1 MRERTKRICT
11 FCPMNDT
18 FFIRKG
24 AISAHF
30 SANELIS
37 TEYDP
42 DGRGLCA
49 RGNLITELIRSHERV
64 RFPILNSE
72 EVSWERAKKTL
83 QKTLSSS
90 KRIGIITDGSITLE
104 QAYILGELAE
114 STGAKLSLSDTS
126 DWLAGMFARTR
137 GTHLED
143 IEKTSFLLV
152 VGDIL
157 SEHPTIG
164 RHILKSRYGSRGADI
179 CVVDS
184 VPSRTRRFSRTGN
197 IHLKPGREA
206 EFITMLAKLAG
217 AEEYNSID
225 ISLLAE
231 RCGVTPD
238 VAECILARFKD
249 TEGSILIISH
259 TEGHTE
265 NIPLLY
271 EAGYKLTERL
281 NKGFLPFTTYSNSL
295 GVVRVIKDLVPISE
309 MISSIEQGK
318 IDTLICIN
326 CCAFC
331 QLPAATTVLDK
342 LASRILISPIRPAKN
357 DNYNLVLPAGFIFES
372 NGSYLTISGDILPFP
387 DEFAPVS
394 GIPTLDSL
402 LLDISKLTGKE
413 ISIPDAEKIKETLDS
428 FKPMEKAE
436 LSTESKRP
444 DTLLT
449 AVATAFPTHLG
460 AGFLTRRTAYNKNY
474 FPVPWIEINEQKA
487 DELDVKDGETALVTS
502 DYGTACFTI
511 KTVSDM
517 PKDVVSIPAHYRE
530 TAMIFGRGLN
540 KSVGPVPV
548 SIRKE

>member
-1 MRERTKRICT
+1 MQEKTKRICT

-18 FFIRKG
+18 FFIERG
-24 AISAHF
+24 TISAQF
-30 SANELIS
+30 SGKELIS

-49 RGNLITELIRSHERV
+49 RGNFITELIRSPERV
-64 RFPILNSE
+64 RFPILDSRE
-72 EVSWERAKKTL
+72 ASWEKAREVL
-83 QKTLSSS
+83 QKALSSS
-90 KRIGIITDGSITLE
+90 ERIGIITDGSITLE

-164 RHILKSRYGSRGADI
+164 RHILKSRYGSRGADT

-184 VPSRTRRFSRTGN
+184 VPSRTSWFSRTGN

-206 EFITMLAKLAG
+206 EFIAMLAKLAG
-217 AEEYNSID
+217 VEEYNDID

-238 VAECILARFKD
+238 VAKCILTRFKD

-271 EAGYKLTERL
+271 EAGYKLTEKL
-281 NKGFLPFTTYSNSL
+281 DKGFLPLTTYSNSV
-295 GVVRVIKDLVPISE
+295 GIVRMIKNLVPISE
-309 MISSIEQGK
+309 MISCIEQGE

-342 LASRILISPIRPAKN
+342 LTNRILISPIKPAEN
-357 DNYNLVLPAGFIFES
+357 GNYNIVLPTGFIFES

-387 DEFAPVS
+387 DEFSPVN
-394 GIPTLDSL
+394 GIPTLESL
-402 LLDISKLTGKE
+402 LLDISKLIGKE

-436 LSTESKRP
+436 FLTDSKET

-449 AVATAFPTHLG
+449 AVAKALPTHLG
-460 AGFLTRRTAYNKNY
+460 AGFLTRRTEYNKNY
-474 FPVPWIEINEQKA
+474 FPTPLIEISKQKA
-487 DELDVKDGETALVTS
+487 NELGAKDGETALVTS
-502 DYGTACFTI
+502 DYGTACFTV

-517 PKDVVSIPAHYRE
+517 PENVVSLPVHYRE
-530 TAMIFGRGLN
+530 TATIFGRGLN
-540 KSVGPVPV
+540 KSVGPVLV